1 MLRTFLPR
9 PAGDV
14 GPYLGPIPAGSRWL
28 ALGWIAAGMRNAV
41 RSRAERRRLH
51 RAVRDLQALDDRML
65 KDIGVDRSEIVRVV
79 WRGRRL

>member
-1 MLRTFLPR
+1 
-9 PAGDV
+9 
-14 GPYLGPIPAGSRWL
+14 
-28 ALGWIAAGMRNAV
+28 MRNAV